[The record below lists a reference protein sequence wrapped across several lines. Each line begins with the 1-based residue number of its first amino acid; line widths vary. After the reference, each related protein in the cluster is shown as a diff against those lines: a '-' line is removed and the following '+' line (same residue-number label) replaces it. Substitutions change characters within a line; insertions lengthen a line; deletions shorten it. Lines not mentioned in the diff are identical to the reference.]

1 MMGSFSMRCSLIAVV
16 FVALILVHGVAVEA
30 QGPTFKLGTTP
41 TEGELQP
48 ADAAIGPDGEGLPPG
63 QGTAKEGTITYSARG
78 CGKCHG
84 STGSEG
90 PGPELVGPQ
99 GEYEGRSH
107 MVNATTPLVSQMVS
121 SSQEFVEAGH

>member
-63 QGTAKEGTITYSARG
+63 QGHRG
-78 CGKCHG
+78 GGRDNLHRPRLCQVPRVNRLRGPR
-84 STGSEG
+84 SRTGWA
-90 PGPELVGPQ
+90 PGRV
-99 GEYEGRSH
+99 
-107 MVNATTPLVSQMVS
+107 
-121 SSQEFVEAGH
+121 